1 MISKLIVHG
10 ENRNDALRRFR
21 RALEQYQVVGLNTN
35 ISFIKTVAEHPE
47 FIKGEVETGFI
58 QEFEKDLFK
67 DPTAPDATTLALAA
81 SALRLKEIDNIKKSS
96 HGKRESYKY
105 YSHLKLTCQPKDP
118 YSPWSTKTD
127 SFRINNISHRKFAV
141 TTNDHPYEVV
151 VSTNPQQSH
160 LVDMDVIDAKTKESI
175 KTFTG
180 VESHLDSEGLMV
192 SSIDNKTIKSNV
204 VLHDEDVVV
213 FDEVRNQDH

>member
-1 MISKLIVHG
+1 MVSAKICTLQ
-10 ENRNDALRRFR
+10 RF
-21 RALEQYQVVGLNTN
+21 
-35 ISFIKTVAEHPE
+35 F
-47 FIKGEVETGFI
+47 
-58 QEFEKDLFK
+58 FK
-67 DPTAPDATTLALAA
+67 
-81 SALRLKEIDNIKKSS
+81 K
-96 HGKRESYKY
+96 
-105 YSHLKLTCQPKDP
+105 KLTWQFIDP

-127 SFRINNISHRKFAV
+127 SFRVNNISHRKFAV
-141 TTNDHPYEVV
+141 TSNDHPYEVV

-213 FDEVRNQDH
+213 FDEVRLERHVHRKTKFN